1 MRHPVCYTDARM
13 KENNSNQAL
22 IEKMY
27 EIGAHYGYS
36 RKRRHPSVVP
46 FLFGTRNR
54 IDLIDLAKTEEL
66 LASAKEFMA
75 TAGRLGQTVLL
86 VGTKAEAKAAIQ
98 SAADKLDMPFANT
111 RWVGGSL
118 TNFDQIRGRVKRL
131 VDLKEKKEKG
141 ELVYQTKKELLLLE
155 REMDKLD
162 RNFGG
167 LVSLDKMP
175 DIMLIV
181 DPLHEESATNEA
193 NQLGI
198 PVVALANSDCDISN
212 VSYPIVANDAS
223 VSSISFFIGQLAESY
238 TSAKSGK

>member
-1 MRHPVCYTDARM
+1 M

-22 IEKMY
+22 VEKMY
-27 EIGAHYGYS
+27 EIGAQYGYS

-46 FLFGTRNR
+46 FLFGLRNR
-54 IDLIDLAKTEEL
+54 VDLIDLTKTEEL
-66 LASAKEFMA
+66 LASTKEFMA

-98 SAADKLDMPFANT
+98 AAADKLDMPFANT

-131 VDLKEKKEKG
+131 IELKDKKEKG

-155 REMDKLD
+155 REMDKLE

-167 LVSLDKMP
+167 LVSLEKLP
-175 DIMLIV
+175 DVMLVI
-181 DPLHEESATNEA
+181 DPLHEANAVAEA
-193 NQLGI
+193 KQLGI
-198 PVVALANSDCDISN
+198 PVVALANSDCDISIIN
-212 VSYPIVANDAS
+212 YPIVANDAS
-223 VSSISFFIGQLAESY
+223 TSSVGFFVEQLAEAY
-238 TSAKSGK
+238 MEGKSGK